1 MPKPK
6 LEISRKHF
14 WWITVLLLAF
24 LAGTNLAA
32 YCFGLSKGGS
42 SAPPGGEYDLT
53 LPESLESEWEIF
65 IEVIERLRESYLY
78 PLDLSELVRGAV
90 RGAVEAVG
98 DPRTVFYDTQEL
110 TNFLI
115 QKEGSF
121 CGIGVRIVEIDEEIV
136 VMETIPGSPAAA
148 AGISPG
154 DRIYRAGTQELSGLG
169 LTRAAEIL
177 RGEKGSSVAL
187 SIRRPGRKEEQ
198 HLTLVRDEIIIDTV
212 FSRMEKPGLGYISIS
227 NFDRKTGASFA
238 EQLRLLENAGLHKG
252 LILDLRDNPGGL
264 VDEAIKV
271 AGLIVPEGEIA
282 RLVGRDG
289 EVREIYHSSAPGKDY
304 PIVVLV
310 NEETAS
316 AAEILAGALQD
327 RGAALLVGAK
337 TYGKATVQQPENLP
351 GGNAL
356 LLTVARY
363 LTPAEK
369 DIDGTGLE
377 PDISVET
384 PLFLKYYRYFL
395 PLRLAQGD
403 YGPGVQMLQEMLAEL
418 GYKPGEEGYFDEA
431 TAAALSEFQ
440 AAAGLEASGVFDDL
454 TWLQFRQ
461 VFEKLS
467 RERDPQ
473 LRRAVELIEQPS
485 MQLEP
490 GRKVN

>member
-1 MPKPK
+1 M
-6 LEISRKHF
+6 
-14 WWITVLLLAF
+14 
-24 LAGTNLAA
+24 
-32 YCFGLSKGGS
+32 
-42 SAPPGGEYDLT
+42 
-53 LPESLESEWEIF
+53 
-65 IEVIERLRESYLY
+65 
-78 PLDLSELVRGAV
+78 
-90 RGAVEAVG
+90 
-98 DPRTVFYDTQEL
+98 
-110 TNFLI
+110 
-115 QKEGSF
+115 
-121 CGIGVRIVEIDEEIV
+121 
-136 VMETIPGSPAAA
+136 
-148 AGISPG
+148 
-154 DRIYRAGTQELSGLG
+154 
-169 LTRAAEIL
+169 
-177 RGEKGSSVAL
+177 
-187 SIRRPGRKEEQ
+187 
-198 HLTLVRDEIIIDTV
+198 
-212 FSRMEKPGLGYISIS
+212 
-227 NFDRKTGASFA
+227 
-238 EQLRLLENAGLHKG
+238 
-252 LILDLRDNPGGL
+252 
-264 VDEAIKV
+264 
-271 AGLIVPEGEIA
+271 
-282 RLVGRDG
+282 
-289 EVREIYHSSAPGKDY
+289 
-304 PIVVLV
+304 
-310 NEETAS
+310 
-316 AAEILAGALQD
+316 
-327 RGAALLVGAK
+327 LVGAK